1 MLQFVVGAVAAPL
14 VGIAG
19 KHTAVPMALMIA
31 LLGVGALVAMGA
43 LTRRHA
49 PAPEPRAA

>member
-1 MLQFVVGAVAAPL
+1 VVGALVAPL
-14 VGIAG
+14 VGVAG

-43 LTRRHA
+43 LTRRRASA
-49 PAPEPRAA
+49 PAAHTPLGG